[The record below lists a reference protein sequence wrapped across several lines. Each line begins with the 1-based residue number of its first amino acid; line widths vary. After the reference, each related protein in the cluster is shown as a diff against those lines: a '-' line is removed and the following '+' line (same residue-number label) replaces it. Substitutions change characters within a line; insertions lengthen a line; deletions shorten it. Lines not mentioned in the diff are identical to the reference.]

1 MKYLLRFKKY
11 SCLSYISHNDIART
25 VEMFMRRSGCPMDY
39 SQGFHPMPLIS
50 YSPAI
55 PLGFINRA
63 VYLTI
68 QTKDH
73 FDFSTVSGSI
83 QKGLDLLEHMETA
96 PSFKLSAEIKG
107 YRFKCYLSEN
117 TFKKLISYETS
128 TIEKGKNSY
137 DFKKLFMDFTYCVN
151 KKGFFMIQYTQESD
165 MLFNP
170 FKLVKDG
177 FEPEK
182 DFFIPICDEAV
193 WRAGYEKNTG
203 C

>member
-63 VYLTI
+63 VYLTV
-68 QTKDH
+68 QTKDY
-73 FDFSTVSGSI
+73 FDFSKVSGNI
-83 QKGLDLLEHMETA
+83 QKGLDLLEYMET
-96 PSFKLSAEIKG
+96 PTSFKLSAEIEG

-117 TFKKLISYETS
+117 VFKKLISYENS
-128 TIEKGKNSY
+128 TIEKGKNTY
-137 DFKKLFMDFTYCVN
+137 EFKKLFVDFTYSVN
-151 KKGFFMIQYTQESD
+151 KKGFFMIQYIQESD

-182 DFFIPICDEAV
+182 DFFIPICDKAV
-193 WRAGYEKNTG
+193 WRAEYEKNTG